1 MNQAPAPTHGTAGAP
16 TRSVT
21 ICRVVG
27 IPIRV
32 HWTFAFLVGLVL
44 VADWDTSASVKAEG
58 FLWIAALF
66 VCVIVHEI
74 SHCLVARRRGADVVD
89 ILLLPIGGMSE
100 LTSTPEAP
108 GDEFAI
114 AIVGP
119 LTSLALGALF
129 AAGGLLL
136 GARMW
141 PPTLFAGSWWARLT
155 WLNLVLGAFN
165 LLPAMPMDG
174 GRALRA
180 VLARKGSRLGATDAA
195 ARVTRV
201 IGTFMVVTG
210 LFFDI
215 WLMVIGLFV
224 LLGSAGEEEAARH
237 PSDHGIGHGDPSP

>member
-141 PPTLFAGSWWARLT
+141 PPRSSPE
-155 WLNLVLGAFN
+155 V
-165 LLPAMPMDG
+165 G
-174 GRALRA
+174 GRASRGSTWFSARSTFSLRCRWTEGGRC
-180 VLARKGSRLGATDAA
+180 VPCSLGRAA
-195 ARVTRV
+195 ASEQPTPPPV
-201 IGTFMVVTG
+201 
-210 LFFDI
+210 
-215 WLMVIGLFV
+215 
-224 LLGSAGEEEAARH
+224 
-237 PSDHGIGHGDPSP
+237 SPASSGRSWW